1 MCDRIFFSILGLYH
15 PEIEDKDKVAC
26 KGTAL
31 DIVCMWYVTPEGKA
45 FLLENCR
52 AFVELDT
59 QTERAKA
66 FYICTP
72 SRLTVPISSP
82 KYLSSQYLKN
92 YL

>member
-1 MCDRIFFSILGLYH
+1 MVENPQTVTKL
-15 PEIEDKDKVAC
+15 
-26 KGTAL
+26 
-31 DIVCMWYVTPEGKA
+31 TPEQIHP
-45 FLLENCR
+45 ENCR

>member
-52 AFVELDT
+52 AFVVFSTTYKKEA
-59 QTERAKA
+59 R
-66 FYICTP
+66 
-72 SRLTVPISSP
+72 SRLGGPG
-82 KYLSSQYLKN
+82 LQFQY
-92 YL
+92 